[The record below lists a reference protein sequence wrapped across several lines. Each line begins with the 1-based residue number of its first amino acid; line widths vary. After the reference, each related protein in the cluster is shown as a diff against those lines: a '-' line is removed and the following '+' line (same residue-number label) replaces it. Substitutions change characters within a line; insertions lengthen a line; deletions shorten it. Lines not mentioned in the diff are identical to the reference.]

1 MIIAHRGIFDNKNN
15 IPENSILA
23 FKKAIDK
30 GYVIEFDVQLTKDQ
44 KLVVFHDDN
53 VLRMTGINSKISD
66 MTLEEVRKLKLLD
79 TNELIPTFNELLDL
93 VHGQVLLDIEIKNT
107 KQINLVCDLVLKE
120 LENYNGNCL
129 IQSFNPFIVKTLKKK
144 NNKYKVGL
152 LITKRMPNLI
162 FYFFFRTKLIYLF
175 KHDFIVI
182 NKKLFN
188 KKYYE
193 KHIYK
198 KPIYVW
204 TINNLQEASEYLNK
218 YPKINCICNGIE

>member
-1 MIIAHRGIFDNKNN
+1 MIIAHRGIFDNKNK
-15 IPENSILA
+15 IPENSFIA

-30 GYVIEFDVQLTKDQ
+30 GYAIEFDVQLTKDQ

-66 MTLEEVRKLKLLD
+66 ITLEEVRKLKLLD

-93 VHGQVLLDIEIKNT
+93 VKGQVLLDIEIKNT

-120 LENYNGNCL
+120 LENYNGDFL
-129 IQSFNPFIVKTLKKK
+129 LKSFNPFIVKTLKKK

-162 FYFFFRTKLIYLF
+162 FDFFVRTKLIYLF

-204 TINNLQEASEYLNK
+204 TISDLQEASEYLNK
-218 YPKINCICNGIE
+218 YPDINCICNGIE